1 MTFKE
6 YLSRDDAS
14 ASDKEFLKDYE
25 KAQAK
30 TEEGPISH
38 NGRMVDKDNIDK
50 GLRALSGWLS
60 DEGHKELG
68 SNDYNYYQEAIQAAR
83 DYLLED

>member
-1 MTFKE
+1 MTFEE

-14 ASDKEFLKDYE
+14 ESDKEFLKDYE
-25 KAQAK
+25 KAKAK
-30 TEEGPISH
+30 AEEGPISH

-50 GLRALSGWLS
+50 GLRALSSWLS
-60 DEGHKELG
+60 DKGYEELG
-68 SNDYNYYQEAIQAAR
+68 SNDYNYYQESIQAAR